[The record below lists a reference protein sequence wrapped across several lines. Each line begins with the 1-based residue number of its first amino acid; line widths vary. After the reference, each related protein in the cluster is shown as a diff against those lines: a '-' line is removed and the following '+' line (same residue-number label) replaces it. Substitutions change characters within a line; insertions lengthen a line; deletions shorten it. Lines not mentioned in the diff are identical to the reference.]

1 MRAWETHFDER
12 QLKEIRY
19 CLVYDDDM
27 FRHGTDGHNLRLIVA
42 KMAKLLDMGL
52 VPHIVKE
59 TFDPTKPPLPVR
71 KPAVLRD

>member
-1 MRAWETHFDER
+1 
-12 QLKEIRY
+12 
-19 CLVYDDDM
+19 
-27 FRHGTDGHNLRLIVA
+27 
-42 KMAKLLDMGL
+42 MGL